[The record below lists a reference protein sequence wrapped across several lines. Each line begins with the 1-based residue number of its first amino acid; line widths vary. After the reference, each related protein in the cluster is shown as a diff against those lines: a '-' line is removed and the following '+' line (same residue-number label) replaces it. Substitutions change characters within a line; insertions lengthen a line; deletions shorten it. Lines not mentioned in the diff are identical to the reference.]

1 MTDDMRRKIE
11 VVASMYDNDTW
22 RTRVQGMDD
31 AQIIAIYLRF
41 IANPHQ
47 PRPATPEELDIE
59 INKSPESYSDLRLF

>member
-22 RTRVQGMDD
+22 RTRVQGMSD

>member
-1 MTDDMRRKIE
+1 MRRKIE

-31 AQIIAIYLRF
+31 AMIIAIYLRF
-41 IANPHQ
+41 ISNPHQ